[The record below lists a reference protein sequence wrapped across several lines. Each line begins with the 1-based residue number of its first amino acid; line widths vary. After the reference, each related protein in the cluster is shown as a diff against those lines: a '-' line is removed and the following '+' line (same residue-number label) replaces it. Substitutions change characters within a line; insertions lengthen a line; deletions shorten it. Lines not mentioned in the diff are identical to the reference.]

1 MRVSAA
7 VLLGWVDEAEAKVR
21 RVAQALEHSLERSTF
36 VCAVA
41 RVKLW
46 VLWSCSVRHRIESR
60 RELCWLTVRLPR
72 SCPTAGA
79 WKPAKHGNDSYQP

>member
-46 VLWSCSVRHRIESR
+46 VLWSAQCAIESR
-60 RELCWLTVRLPR
+60 
-72 SCPTAGA
+72 AGA
-79 WKPAKHGNDSYQP
+79 SCAG